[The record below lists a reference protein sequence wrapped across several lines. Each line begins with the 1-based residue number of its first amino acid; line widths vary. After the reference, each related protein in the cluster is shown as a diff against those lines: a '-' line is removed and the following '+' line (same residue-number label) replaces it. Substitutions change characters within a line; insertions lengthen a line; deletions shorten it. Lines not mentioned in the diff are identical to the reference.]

1 MRSVVAEDLLVEWAG
16 PAAVLSASAGA
27 DLDPSTDVTRA
38 LRGLRAAELDDMSNR
53 GQVVARLMLMEDR
66 VGRDG
71 CAGLLVVIG
80 LVAKVIFGVV
90 DIGLKRGSAEQPGVD
105 ANNDRP
111 TVW

>member
-1 MRSVVAEDLLVEWAG
+1 
-16 PAAVLSASAGA
+16 
-27 DLDPSTDVTRA
+27 
-38 LRGLRAAELDDMSNR
+38 
-53 GQVVARLMLMEDR
+53 MEDR